1 MTAPARRAAL
11 RALRDVHTGRADLPH
26 AQARV
31 RPTLADERDRALAT
45 EIVVGTLRWRAALD
59 FILQEASSRPLTR
72 IDPDVLDLLR
82 LSAYQLVHL
91 KRVPDHAVV
100 HDAVSLV
107 RDLGKTSAAP
117 YVNAVLRT
125 IGRRDLASRLPVLPR
140 ALGPEDSHRRQEI
153 LGYLAIT
160 QSHPRWLVERWYDR
174 DGADA
179 AVAWV
184 RFNNT
189 PSPITLRVNTLVRT
203 AARLADELAR
213 DGIETTPGRWT
224 PHALIVTRGN
234 PLRSTLASR
243 GLFWIQDEAA
253 QLVAEL
259 VTAQP
264 GDHVLDACAS
274 PGGKSLIVAGTMADR
289 GLLVSADIRPDRTA
303 LLSRTLAQ
311 AGTRCTRI
319 VRLDARHPPFGQV
332 YDWVI
337 LDAPCSGLGTLRR
350 DPDIKWKRTADDLR
364 TLSAAQSELLAGA
377 ATAVRPGGRLLY
389 ATCSSEPEENQAVL
403 DRFLRTHTAFSVE
416 RAVPAHLA
424 PLIDQDGYFQTLT
437 HRDRLE
443 GFFAATLQRQIP

>member
-11 RALRDVHTGRADLPH
+11 RALRDIHTGRADLPH

-31 RPTLADERDRALAT
+31 RPTLSDERDRALAT

-59 FILQEASSRPLTR
+59 FIIQEASSRPLTR

-82 LSAYQLVHL
+82 LSAYQLLHL

-100 HDAVSLV
+100 HDAVGLA
-107 RDLGKTSAAP
+107 RGLGKASAAP
-117 YVNAVLRT
+117 YVDAVLRA
-125 IGRRDLASRLPVLPR
+125 IARGDLASRLPALPP
-140 ALGPEDSHRRQEI
+140 ALGPDDAGRRQES
-153 LGYLAIT
+153 LDYLAVT

-174 DGADA
+174 TGADA
-179 AVAWV
+179 TIARV

-189 PSPITLRVNTLVRT
+189 PAPITLRVNTLVRT

-213 DGIETTPGRWT
+213 EGIETTPGAWT
-224 PHALIVTRGN
+224 PNALIVTRGN
-234 PLRSTLASR
+234 PLRSTLASS

-264 GDHVLDACAS
+264 GDRVLDACAS
-274 PGGKSLIVAGTMADR
+274 PGGKSLIVASTMADR
-289 GLLVSADIRPDRTA
+289 GLLVSADIRSSRTT
-303 LLSRTLAQ
+303 LLSRTLLQ

-337 LDAPCSGLGTLRR
+337 LDAPCTGLGTLRR
-350 DPDIKWKRTADDLR
+350 DPDIRWSRTADDLH
-364 TLSAAQSELLAGA
+364 TLSAAQSEMLAGA

-389 ATCSSEPEENQAVL
+389 ATCSSEPEENQAVI
-403 DRFLRTHTAFSVE
+403 DRFLRTHTSFSVE
-416 RAVPAHLA
+416 HASPPHLS
-424 PLIDQDGYFQTLT
+424 PLIDEDGYFQTVT

-443 GFFAATLQRQIP
+443 GFFGATLRRRVP